1 MTLSNCCGAG
11 TRHNPDPQ
19 STSGLLCVKCKL
31 NCCELKPMKHTVK
44 VGDRFLLGAWEWRVA
59 AAPSGLL
66 TLFRAIRET
75 GEGADVEYHWFPRN
89 DADSLDWI
97 KPDVRFT
104 REEAG
109 RFYRL
114 IEEYAALPLK
124 VGQPHPSVKDFLYDH
139 TDKE

>member
-1 MTLSNCCGAG
+1 MTISTYCGAEVSYHTSPEG
-11 TRHNPDPQ
+11 TCYMSCR
-19 STSGLLCVKCKL
+19 KCLKP
-31 NCCELKPMKHTVK
+31 CDIKPMKHEVK
-44 VGDRFLLGAWEWRVA
+44 VGDRFKLGPWEWTVQEIYSA
-59 AAPSGLL
+59 SINAYHHKGGDFYHKL
-66 TLFRAIRET
+66 TLWLT
-75 GEGADVEYHWFPRN
+75 
-89 DADSLDWI
+89 DADQLDWI